1 MFEPSGVP
9 RASYETLPD
18 CLGEMPAESGTNRRV
33 SSAQP
38 PNCRWKRIGWLSI
51 AESQRSLIANGS
63 DGSSNNT
70 SGSNEP

>member
-1 MFEPSGVP
+1 MTSLDVPTRRPFRPPFKKYQLDNAYDEMFEPSGVP

-38 PNCRWKRIGWLSI
+38 PN
-51 AESQRSLIANGS
+51 
-63 DGSSNNT
+63 
-70 SGSNEP
+70 